1 MALETATRP
10 GGIAVL
16 HHGKI
21 VASKSGSADQTHVE
35 RLPRDII
42 DLLGTL
48 DLTVDDVE
56 RYAVAVGPG
65 SFTGLRVGISAI
77 QGLAL
82 VKAVPIVGVSTL
94 AALVDGV
101 RDSKLV
107 GTWLDGQRNQVFS
120 AGYLRL
126 KEVSSPPTSHH
137 LLVGH
142 DAQDFARNMGFTI
155 HDDLNTECSRASSE
169 GPPTIIAVPEG
180 FLEIEPHSVGTPQEM
195 SICWQKRLK
204 EGSLTLVGDGAH
216 RYESEAKDLLGSTVR
231 VLPIQG
237 NLAENVGRLALGA
250 SEGQL
255 LGPHALRPLYIRRP
269 DVELARNRRRG

>member
-1 MALETATRP
+1 MERRRGFQGVVLALETATRP

-42 DLLGTL
+42 DLLGSL
-48 DLTVDDVE
+48 DLTIDDVE

-126 KEVSSPPTSHH
+126 KEVGSPPTS
-137 LLVGH
+137 
-142 DAQDFARNMGFTI
+142 
-155 HDDLNTECSRASSE
+155 ASSG
-169 GPPTIIAVPEG
+169 GPPTIISVPEG

-195 SICWQKRLK
+195 SICWQKRLEVK
-204 EGSLTLVGDGAH
+204 SLTLVGDGAH

-255 LGPHALRPLYIRRP
+255 LGPHPLRPLYIRRP

>member
-1 MALETATRP
+1 MAAYSTRIVLQMERRRGFQGVVLALETATRQ

-35 RLPRDII
+35 RLPTDII

-126 KEVSSPPTSHH
+126 KEVSSPPTS
-137 LLVGH
+137 
-142 DAQDFARNMGFTI
+142 
-155 HDDLNTECSRASSE
+155 ASSE

-195 SICWQKRLK
+195 SICWQKRL
-204 EGSLTLVGDGAH
+204 EERSLTLVGDGAH

-250 SEGQL
+250 SEDQL